1 MKHYLYIALKGFCM
15 GAADVVPG
23 VSGGTMALILG
34 IYTRLLE
41 AIRAFDL
48 ALVRLLL
55 KAKIVRAFQH
65 VDAQLLV
72 PLGIGLFAA
81 LMFFTRVVPLP
92 KLIVSHPELVYGV
105 FFGLVTASIVILLR
119 EFRTLKGSVAILV
132 IAGAAFGWTVVN
144 LVPVN
149 TPDDAWFIFLSG
161 SVAISAMML
170 PGISG
175 SFVLLILNKYAYV
188 FDAIGQFDFAV
199 IIPFG
204 LGIVTGV
211 LLFSRL
217 LVWLLHHFYERTL
230 AFITGILLGSL
241 WILWPFQERVYEVVR
256 AKERLV
262 SSAPTL
268 PGELD
273 AMVFASIALVGVGA
287 TLVFVIDRLA
297 RRPGASV

>member
-1 MKHYLYIALKGFCM
+1 M

-34 IYTRLLE
+34 IYTCLLE
-41 AIRAFDL
+41 AIRAFDI
-48 ALVRLLL
+48 ALLRLLL
-55 KAKIVRAFQH
+55 KGKIAQGFKH
-65 VDAQLLV
+65 VDGHLLV

-92 KLIVSHPELVYGV
+92 KLILSHPELVYGL
-105 FFGLVTASIVILLR
+105 FFGLVSASIVVLLR
-119 EFRTLKGSVAILV
+119 EFPTLKGTAALLV

-161 SVAISAMML
+161 GVAISAMML

-188 FDAIGQFDFAV
+188 FDAIGQFNFAV

-211 LLFSRL
+211 LLFSRA

-230 AFITGILLGSL
+230 AFVTGILLGSL

-256 AKERLV
+256 AKQRLV
-262 SSAPTL
+262 SSHPTL
-268 PGELD
+268 PVALD
-273 AMVFASIALVGVGA
+273 AMVLASFGFVAAGI
-287 TLVFVIDRLA
+287 TLVFVVERIA
-297 RRPGASV
+297 RRHGATA

>member
-1 MKHYLYIALKGFCM
+1 M

-34 IYTRLLE
+34 VYTRLLE
-41 AIRAFDL
+41 AIRSFDL
-48 ALVRLLL
+48 ALVRLVLR
-55 KAKIVRAFQH
+55 AKLVQAFQH
-65 VDAQLLV
+65 VDGRLLV

-92 KLIVSHPELVYGV
+92 KLIVSHPELVYAV
-105 FFGLVTASIVILLR
+105 FFGLVSASIVILLR
-119 EFRTLKGSVAILV
+119 EFRALKGPVAVLV

-199 IIPFG
+199 IVPFG

-241 WILWPFQERVYEVVR
+241 WVLWPFQQRVYEVVR

-273 AMVFASIALVGVGA
+273 AMVLASFALVGAGA
-287 TLVFVIDRLA
+287 MLVFVIERLA
-297 RRPGASV
+297 RRTGASV

>member
-132 IAGAAFGWTVVN
+132 IAGAAFGWTVGN

-230 AFITGILLGSL
+230 AFVTGILLGSL